1 MQRVSPWKVGA
12 MAVIAL
18 DTIVSIEP
26 PIHATDEVAGL
37 VYRIVLPTGPA
48 TIVLPLNA
56 RNADILNPGPPSEW
70 PTFPGQVLP
79 PVLRP
84 VGLRVTAGTAL
95 VPSEHQ
101 LNIEAMRCRLSVEES
116 AIDTFAPGIKV
127 GAAFGEWLRRA
138 RQWIEAWNGTPQS
151 DLTRVLEPFME
162 GVYRKGGQWV
172 RVGLGGGPRQAFFPG
187 HPLIRPPELLAAFD
201 AASAGIDLPLQQRTW
216 ETANTYWYL
225 EDYRSCTI
233 DACCAAEV
241 ALTSAVIQVLT
252 QDRGLTAEKAERF
265 VDGAHGV
272 VDIFRLYMAA
282 RGSAVS
288 EGRVKADLAG
298 PRNKAA
304 HEGDELSVDE
314 AKAALSIARE
324 IVAEATPLP
333 TSADVRRRARQAL
346 AARWR

>member
-1 MQRVSPWKVGA
+1 M
-12 MAVIAL
+12 ITL

-37 VYRIVLPTGPA
+37 DYRIVLATGPA
-48 TIVLPLNA
+48 TIVLPLSA
-56 RNADILNPGPPSEW
+56 RNADILGPERPSEW
-70 PTFPGQVLP
+70 PTFPGQKLP

-84 VGLRVTAGTAL
+84 IGLRITTGTAL

-101 LNIEAMRCRLSVEES
+101 LNIEAMRCRLTVDES
-116 AIDTFAPGIKV
+116 AIDAFAPGVKV
-127 GAAFGEWLRRA
+127 GAAFGEWVRRA
-138 RQWIEAWNGTPQS
+138 RQWIEAWNAAPQS

-162 GVYRKGGQWV
+162 GIYRKDGKWV
-172 RVGLGGGPRQAFFPG
+172 RVGLGGGPRHAFFPG

-201 AASAGIDLPLQQRTW
+201 AASAGMDLPLQYRTW
-216 ETANTYWYL
+216 MAANTYWYL

-241 ALTSAVIQVLT
+241 SLTSAVVQVLT
-252 QDRGLTAEKAERF
+252 QDRGLTAERAKKF

-272 VDIFRLYMAA
+272 VDTFRLYVAA
-282 RGSAVS
+282 RGSAIS

-304 HEGDELSVDE
+304 HEGDELSAEE
-314 AKAALSIARE
+314 AQTALSIARDL
-324 IVAEATPLP
+324 VSEATPLQ
-333 TSADVRRRARQAL
+333 TSAEVRKRARQAL
-346 AARWR
+346 AA